1 MNFCLLLR
9 KFRTI
14 MKNRKK
20 VLNRKRGDDMTGMR
34 RVTVPIPNDM
44 DKAILEMKKKD
55 EYVRCSYAELVRLI
69 LNRGLRGLEKD
80 EAGKG

>member
-1 MNFCLLLR
+1 
-9 KFRTI
+9 
-14 MKNRKK
+14 
-20 VLNRKRGDDMTGMR
+20 MTGMR

>member
-1 MNFCLLLR
+1 
-9 KFRTI
+9 